1 MMRSSPAAGGPL
13 GAILAG
19 GRSRRMGS
27 DKALVSVGGVPMI
40 ERVAAALQV
49 VVDEMVI
56 VGREEPLAGIPA
68 IPDLSPRPRGPL
80 AGLVTAL
87 QHAAGR
93 PVLLVAVDQPLVQA
107 ATLQGL
113 VNLLDQEAVV
123 PVDGGF
129 RQSTCAAYPAG
140 WAAEADL
147 EDRSGGSIQSLLDR
161 LPYREVASEEWA
173 AWGEDGR
180 SWYSIDTLEAAAAVL
195 DRYPADPEAR
205 TPEAK

>member
-1 MMRSSPAAGGPL
+1 MKRSSPAVGSPL

-19 GRSRRMGS
+19 GRSRRMGA
-27 DKALVSVGGVPMI
+27 DKALVPIGGVPMI

-49 VVDEMVI
+49 VLDEMVI
-56 VGREEPLAGIPA
+56 VGRDESLAGIPA
-68 IPDLSPRPRGPL
+68 IPDLRPRPRGPL
-80 AGLVTAL
+80 AGLATAL
-87 QHAAGR
+87 HHAAGR
-93 PVLLVAVDQPLVQA
+93 PVLLVAVDQPLVQS

-113 VNLLDQEAVV
+113 VDLLGEEAVI

-161 LPYREVASEEWA
+161 LPYREVGSEEWST
-173 AWGEDGR
+173 WGEDGR
-180 SWYSIDTLEAAAAVL
+180 SWHSVDTPEAAATVL
-195 DRYPADPEAR
+195 DRYPADSE
-205 TPEAK
+205 T

>member
-1 MMRSSPAAGGPL
+1 MMRSSSAAAGPI

-19 GRSRRMGS
+19 GRSRRMGV
-27 DKALVSVGGVPMI
+27 DKALVPVGGIPMI
-40 ERVAAALQV
+40 QWIVAALEV
-49 VVDEMVI
+49 VVDDVVI
-56 VGREEPLAGIPA
+56 VGRDEPLAGIPA
-68 IPDLSPRPRGPL
+68 IPDLRPRPRGPL

-87 QHAAGR
+87 HHAAGR
-93 PVLLVAVDQPLVQA
+93 PVLLVAVDQPLVHP

-113 VNLLDQEAVV
+113 VDLLDRDAVV

-161 LPYREVASEEWA
+161 LPYREVGPQEWS

-180 SWYSIDTLEAAAAVL
+180 SWYSVDTPEKAAAVL
-195 DRYPADPEAR
+195 DRYASAGRP
-205 TPEAK
+205 